1 MKIGDLVDA
10 EWYDLDLRSSSMGV
24 IISYDIE
31 YHDDDDEYHYEVLLT
46 SGKKLWLPE
55 DCVREFKGKQDENR

>member
-10 EWYDLDLRSSSMGV
+10 EWYDLGEWASSTGV

-55 DCVREFKGKQDENR
+55 DCVRELKGGQDENR